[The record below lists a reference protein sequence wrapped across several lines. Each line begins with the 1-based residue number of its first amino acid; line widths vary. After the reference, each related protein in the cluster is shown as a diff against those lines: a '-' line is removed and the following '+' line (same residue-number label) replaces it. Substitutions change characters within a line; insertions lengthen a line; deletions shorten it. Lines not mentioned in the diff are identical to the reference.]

1 MSDIGATFAA
11 LVSDGSLLVGVLVA
25 AAAGL
30 ISFASPCVL
39 PLVPGYLGYIAGLTG
54 TAAQRQ
60 PTGVDP
66 QLRCP
71 AAPGGDT
78 VAASTTAGAPIQT
91 RPAPTQTAPAP
102 TAQPRVLVGSVLFV
116 LGFTAVFVSFG
127 AAFGGLGRLLL
138 EWAPVLTRI
147 MGAITVVM
155 GLSFLGGLPWLQRQ
169 RRITALPRAGL
180 AGAPM
185 LGVVF
190 GLGWTPCIGPTL
202 AAVSTLA
209 YNQASATRGAILALA
224 YCLGLGVPFLAVAV
238 GLKNALRMS
247 AWARRRAQTVKR
259 AGGVLLIALGVLL
272 LTGAWDQ
279 VMIWLRAWLAT
290 TGLGTS
296 SI

>member
-1 MSDIGATFAA
+1 VSGIGATFAG
-11 LVSDGSLLVGVLVA
+11 LVSDGSLLVGILVA
-25 AAAGL
+25 AVAGL

-39 PLVPGYLGYIAGLTG
+39 PLIPGYLGYIAGLTG
-54 TAAQRQ
+54 AAAQGG
-60 PTGVDP
+60 PTGAAAGSVQTP
-66 QLRCP
+66 LAAGRPGAGPSRHPLTSTRPVRTGTP
-71 AAPGGDT
+71 AAP
-78 VAASTTAGAPIQT
+78 
-91 RPAPTQTAPAP
+91 
-102 TAQPRVLVGSVLFV
+102 PRVLLGSVLFV

-138 EWAPVLTRI
+138 EWSPVLTKV
-147 MGAITVVM
+147 MGAITVIM
-155 GLSFLGGLPWLQRQ
+155 GLSFLGVLPWLQRQ

-180 AGAPM
+180 AGAPV
-185 LGVVF
+185 LGIVF

-209 YNQASATRGAILALA
+209 YNQASATRGAVLALA
-224 YCLGLGVPFLAVAV
+224 YCLGLGVPFLAVAL

-247 AWARRRAQTVKR
+247 AWARRRAPAVKR
-259 AGGVLLIALGVLL
+259 AGGVLLVGLGILL

-279 VMIWLRAWLAT
+279 VMIWMRAWLAT